1 MKGKLDFKLYVI
13 TGENYH
19 PGRSMLEVMEAAL
32 KGGAD
37 IVQLRDK
44 DMAKRDLLEK
54 AKRLKELTA
63 KYNVPLIVN
72 DHPDVALAVD
82 ADGVHLGQDDMP
94 VAVARQIMGPD
105 RIIGLSTHRIEQA
118 REAEESGADYIGVG
132 PVYATGTKPGR
143 QPVTTAYVSQVAVE
157 IRIPWVAI
165 GGITLDNATEVL
177 NAGASRLCAV
187 SAVVGAEDPEAVCR
201 RFKALIETRE
211 RLSDALVESE
221 ASGMF
226 VTVNGRRSRTRAST
240 LLELAEQ
247 YELQGR
253 RVVAELDGEFVPR
266 RSWGEA
272 PLRSGATVEF
282 VHFVGGG

>member
-1 MKGKLDFKLYVI
+1 MNRKFDYKLYVI

-19 PGRSMLEVMEAAL
+19 PGRNMLEVMEAAL

-44 DMAKRDLLEK
+44 DISKRDLLEK
-54 AKRLKELTA
+54 ARRLKDLTA

-72 DHPDVALAVD
+72 DHPDVALAID

-94 VAVARQIMGPD
+94 IAVARRIMGPD
-105 RIIGLSTHRIEQA
+105 RIIGISTHRIEQA
-118 REAEESGADYIGVG
+118 REAEEAGADYIGVG

-143 QPVTTAYVSQVAVE
+143 QPVTTAYVSQVAAE

-165 GGITLDNATEVL
+165 GGITLDNAFEVL
-177 NAGASRLCAV
+177 NAGANRLCVV
-187 SAVVGAEDPEAVCR
+187 SAVVGSEDPEAVCR
-201 RFKALIETRE
+201 RFKALIETRD
-211 RLSDALVESE
+211 RPSNVPVESE
-221 ASGMF
+221 ASGIV
-226 VTVNGRRSRTRAST
+226 VTVNGRQSRTQAST
-240 LLELAEQ
+240 LLGLAEQ

-266 RSWGEA
+266 SSWSEA

>member
-1 MKGKLDFKLYVI
+1 MKRKLDFKLYVI

-44 DMAKRDLLEK
+44 NGSKRDLFEK
-54 AKRLKELTA
+54 AKKLKELTN
-63 KYNVPLIVN
+63 KYGVPLLIN
-72 DHPDVALAVD
+72 DHPDIALAVE

-94 VAVARQIMGPD
+94 IAVARKIIGPE

-118 REAEESGADYIGVG
+118 RAAVEAGADYIGVG

-143 QPVTTAYVSQVAVE
+143 QPVTTAYVSQVAAE
-157 IRIPWVAI
+157 ITIPWVAI
-165 GGITLDNATEVL
+165 GGITPENSNEVL
-177 NAGASRLCAV
+177 RAGARRLCAV
-187 SAVVGAEDPEAVCR
+187 SAIVGSDDPEAVSR
-201 RFKALIETRE
+201 RLKQQILSWDAPPGVPVP
-211 RLSDALVESE
+211 SDAPGVL
-221 ASGMF
+221 
-226 VTVNGRRSRTRAST
+226 VTVNGRQSRTKALT

-247 YELQGR
+247 FELQGR
-253 RVVAELDGEFVPR
+253 RVVAELDGEVVPR
-266 RSWGEA
+266 QSWGET
-272 PLRSGATVEF
+272 PLRLGAAVEF

>member
-13 TGENYH
+13 TGENDH

-44 DMAKRDLLEK
+44 AISKRDLLEK
-54 AKRLKELTA
+54 AKRLKDLTA

-72 DHPDVALAVD
+72 DHPDVALAVE

-105 RIIGLSTHRIEQA
+105 RIIGVSTHRMEQA
-118 REAEESGADYIGVG
+118 REAVEAGADYIGVG

-143 QPVTTAYVSQVAVE
+143 QPVTTAYVSQVAAE

-165 GGITLDNATEVL
+165 GGITPDNAFEVL

-187 SAVVGAEDPEAVCR
+187 SAVVGSEDPEAVCR
-201 RFKALIETRE
+201 KLKEQIEARTITSRE
-211 RLSDALVESE
+211 GKERE
-221 ASGMF
+221 ASGIF

-240 LLELAEQ
+240 LIELAEQ